1 MEAQYRDEPPW
12 YLQVGEDF
20 SKAAAD
26 RVASEISK
34 DFLKNGELAG
44 GIATMAAVVPVV
56 GQIVAIA
63 ATIVSITQMV
73 KTQKQLSYIQSYVRS
88 SQQLNALYQGEL
100 NEEQIAG
107 GIELEM
113 LREEL
118 NFVRTV
124 QSAYRKTIFI
134 SAGLVLT
141 AMTILI
147 IRANRK

>member
-20 SKAAAD
+20 SKKSAD
-26 RVASEISK
+26 RIASEISK

-44 GIATMAAVVPVV
+44 GLATVAAVVPVV

-63 ATIVSITQMV
+63 ATCVSIAQMIN
-73 KTQKQLSYIQSYVRS
+73 TQKKLGYLQSYIRS
-88 SQQLNALYQGEL
+88 NAELNALYQAEL
-100 NEEQIAG
+100 NEEAMAG
-107 GIELEM
+107 EIELEM

-118 NFVRTV
+118 EFVRTV

-147 IRANRK
+147 IKANKK

>member
-20 SKAAAD
+20 SKKSAD
-26 RVASEISK
+26 RIASKISK
-34 DFLKNGELAG
+34 DFVNNGELAG
-44 GIATMAAVVPVV
+44 GVATAAAVVPIV

-63 ATIVSITQMV
+63 ATTVSIVQMIN
-73 KTQKQLSYIQSYVRS
+73 TQKKLGYLQSYIRS
-88 SQQLNALYQGEL
+88 NAELNALYQAEL
-100 NEEQIAG
+100 NEEAMAG
-107 GIELEM
+107 EIELEM

-118 NFVRTV
+118 EFVRTV

-147 IRANRK
+147 IKANKK

>member
-1 MEAQYRDEPPW
+1 MEAQYRSEPPW

-20 SKAAAD
+20 SKKAAD
-26 RVASEISK
+26 RIASDISK

-44 GIATMAAVVPVV
+44 GIATMAAVVPII
-56 GQIVAIA
+56 GQVVAIA
-63 ATIVSITQMV
+63 ATIVSISQMLSTQ
-73 KTQKQLSYIQSYVRS
+73 QKLGYLRSYVRTNAE
-88 SQQLNALYQGEL
+88 LNALYQGDL
-100 NEEQIAG
+100 DEEAIAG

>member
-12 YLQVGEDF
+12 YLQVGADF
-20 SKAAAD
+20 SEKAAD
-26 RVASEISK
+26 RLASDISQ

-44 GIATMAAVVPVV
+44 GLATVAAVIPVV

-100 NEEQIAG
+100 NEEAIAG

-113 LREEL
+113 LQEEL

>member
-20 SKAAAD
+20 SKKSAD
-26 RVASEISK
+26 RIASEISK

-44 GIATMAAVVPVV
+44 GLATVAAVVPVV

-63 ATIVSITQMV
+63 ATCVSIAQMISSQ
-73 KTQKQLSYIQSYVRS
+73 QKLGYLQAYVRS
-88 SQQLNALYQGEL
+88 SQQLNALYQGDL
-100 NEEQIAG
+100 DEEVIAG

-118 NFVRTV
+118 EFVRTV

-147 IRANRK
+147 IKANKK